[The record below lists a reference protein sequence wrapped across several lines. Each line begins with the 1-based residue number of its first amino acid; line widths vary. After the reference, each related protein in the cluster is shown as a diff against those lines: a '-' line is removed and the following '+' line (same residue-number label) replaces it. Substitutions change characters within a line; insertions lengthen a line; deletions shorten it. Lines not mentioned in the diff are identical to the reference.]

1 MSRSLPRYVLGHPVK
16 LTVGLTAI
24 ALSVAVGLIA
34 PALIGSAVDALAEG
48 FDPGT
53 VLGYILAL
61 VAVTVV
67 QGIFSFTQRQVL
79 VTLSRD
85 VEFEIREEYFASLL
99 RQPPGYYH
107 DAYTGDLMA
116 RATNDLAAVRMLCG
130 PAIMYSTN
138 TVLTAIGAGVLMF
151 RIHPM
156 LTLLALSPLPLVVG
170 VTRWIGRRIH
180 VLFERVQQQ
189 FSALSSQ
196 VQENLGGVRVLRA
209 FAREQSEMASF
220 AETDREYL
228 ARQRQLI
235 RWNAAFHPSLQLL
248 VGIGF
253 ALVLW
258 KGVGLV
264 QTGALTI
271 GELVSF
277 QFFLSL
283 LVWPMI
289 AVGWV
294 INLVERGRA
303 SMGRIREVLDTEPA
317 IRDHPDAGDFRPA
330 RGDIRFQGLNLSYP
344 TGEGRIKVLDDI
356 NVDIA
361 AGSTLAIVGATGAGK
376 STLLNLI
383 PRLVDPP
390 PGSVF
395 VDGREV
401 AAWQLIALRSSVAVV
416 PQESFLFS
424 ASLRENVL
432 WGNPDAGEEAVR
444 KAVDIAGLLP
454 DIDRLPRGLETRVGE
469 RGVTLSGGQR
479 QRVAIA
485 RAILLDAPILILD
498 DCLSAVDTDTEARIL
513 SHLREHFRGR
523 TVLLV
528 SHRVTATE
536 TADRVVVLERGR
548 IVEQGA
554 PAGLM
559 SAGGAYSDLYRRQ
572 QLESELEAV

>member
-1 MSRSLPRYVLGHPVK
+1 MSRSLPRYILGHPVK
-16 LTVGLTAI
+16 LAVGVTAI
-24 ALSVAVGLIA
+24 ALSVAVGLLA
-34 PALIGSAVDALAEG
+34 PALIGRAVDVLAEG
-48 FDPGT
+48 FDARR
-53 VLGYILAL
+53 VLGFVFAL
-61 VAVTVV
+61 VVVTLV
-67 QGIFSFTQRQVL
+67 QGLFSFTQRQVL

-99 RQPPGYYH
+99 RQPPGFYH

-116 RATNDLAAVRMLCG
+116 RATNDLSAVRMLCG

-156 LTLLALSPLPLVVG
+156 LTTLALSPLPLVAA

-209 FAREQSEMASF
+209 FAREHTEVASF
-220 AETDREYL
+220 ADTDREYL
-228 ARQRQLI
+228 GRQRQLI

-264 QTGALTI
+264 RAGELTI

-303 SMGRIREVLDTEPA
+303 SMGRIREILDTEPA
-317 IRDHPDAGDFRPA
+317 IQDHHDATDFGPL
-330 RGDIRFQGLNLSYP
+330 RGAIEFRGLSLSLAA
-344 TGEGRIKVLDDI
+344 GANSIQVLDDI
-356 NVDIA
+356 NLSVA
-361 AGSTLAIVGATGAGK
+361 AGSTLAIVGGTGSGK

-390 PGSVF
+390 AASVF
-395 VDGREV
+395 VDGHDV
-401 AAWQLIALRSSVAVV
+401 GSWQLAALRRSVSVV

-424 ASLRENVL
+424 ASLRENIL

-444 KAVDIAGLLP
+444 EVVAIAGLEP
-454 DIDRLPRGLETRVGE
+454 DIDRLPRGLQTRVGE

-485 RAILLDAPILILD
+485 RAILRDAPVLILD
-498 DCLSAVDTDTEARIL
+498 DCLSAVDTETEARIL
-513 SHLREHFRGR
+513 SRLHDHFRGR

-528 SHRVTATE
+528 THRVTATE
-536 TADRVVVLERGR
+536 FADQVVVLEQGR
-548 IVEQGA
+548 IVERGT
-554 PAGLM
+554 PTELM
-559 SAGGAYSDLYRRQ
+559 QASGAYAALYRRQ
-572 QLESELEAV
+572 QLELELEAV